1 MFKKTV
7 AAAAM
12 TVAACIAAPVAA
24 ATWTAYNYGPSDS
37 MANVQNFR
45 KILSAVEEASGGELK
60 FRVRLGGSLPIQAS
74 NITQAVGNGTIQ
86 FADDGFFLGN
96 VVVPGIL
103 RLPMLLQS
111 PEEYDLAVKVLEP
124 YMDKEFE
131 EQGVI
136 VLGRYLYAHQSF
148 YSSKP
153 IENTNDVSG
162 QKIRVTSPEQADI
175 VQRYNGIPVTMGTPE
190 VAPALQ
196 SGAIDGALT
205 ASAGGGKLWQ
215 DMFKYNYRL
224 PVNYFDGLYIVNK
237 KAFEALDPAVQEKI
251 RNTVA
256 ELAPTT
262 THRLI
267 SEEDELTEGFRKNG
281 MVVTLPDQ
289 ETIDKAIEIVTP
301 YWDQWANQR
310 GPIAVE
316 ALAKVRA
323 ALKR

>member
-1 MFKKTV
+1 MFKKTL
-7 AAAAM
+7 AAAL
-12 TVAACIAAPVAA
+12 TAATCIATPVAA

-45 KILSAVEEASGGELK
+45 KILTAIEEATDGEVK

-96 VVVPGIL
+96 VTIPGIL
-103 RLPMLLQS
+103 RLPMLLQT

-124 YMDKEFE
+124 YMNKEFE

-136 VLGRYLYAHQSF
+136 VLGRYVYAHQSF

-153 IENTNDVSG
+153 IEKTDDVSG

-175 VQRYNGIPVTMGTPE
+175 VQRYNGVPVTMGTPE

-237 KAFEALDPAVQEKI
+237 KAFESLDAGMQEKI
-251 RNTVA
+251 RKVVA

-262 THRLI
+262 THRLL
-267 SEEDELTEGFRKNG
+267 SEEDDLTEGFRKNG
-281 MVVTLPDQ
+281 MVVTLPDP
-289 ETIDKAIEIVTP
+289 ETIEKAIGIVTP
-301 YWDQWANQR
+301 YWDQWATQR
-310 GPIAVE
+310 GPVAVE

-323 ALKR
+323 ALNR

>member
-1 MFKKTV
+1 MLKKTIV
-7 AAAAM
+7 AAVM
-12 TVAACIAAPVAA
+12 TVAAGITAPVSA

-45 KILSAVEEASGGELK
+45 KILEAVEEASGGEVK
-60 FRVRLGGSLPIQAS
+60 FRVRLGGSLPIQAA

-96 VVVPGIL
+96 VTIPGIL
-103 RLPMLLQS
+103 RLPMLLQT
-111 PEEYDLAVKVLEP
+111 PEEYETAVEVLAP

-148 YSSKP
+148 YSAKP
-153 IENTNDVSG
+153 IEKPADVSG
-162 QKIRVTSPEQADI
+162 QKIRVSSPEQADI

-196 SGAIDGALT
+196 SGAVDGALT

-215 DMFKYNYRL
+215 DMFEYNYRL
-224 PVNYFDGLYIVNK
+224 PVNYFDGLYVVNK
-237 KAFEALDPAVQEKI
+237 KAFESLDPGVQEKI
-251 RNTVA
+251 RQTVA

-262 THRLI
+262 TERLLR
-267 SEEDELTEGFRKNG
+267 EEDELTEGFRQNG
-281 MVVTLPDQ
+281 MVVTLPDEQ
-289 ETIDKAIEIVTP
+289 AIEEAIAIVTP
-301 YWDQWANQR
+301 YWDQWAEQR
-310 GPIAVE
+310 GPVAVE

-323 ALKR
+323 ALNR

>member
-1 MFKKTV
+1 MKSTCMAAALV
-7 AAAAM
+7 AATLLATPA
-12 TVAACIAAPVAA
+12 AA

-45 KILSAVEEASGGELK
+45 KILNAIEEVSEGEIK

-96 VVVPGIL
+96 VTIPGIL
-103 RLPMLLQS
+103 RLPMLLHT
-111 PEEYDLAVKVLEP
+111 PEEYETAVKVLEP
-124 YMDKEFE
+124 YMNKEFE

-148 YSSKP
+148 YSAKK
-153 IENTNDVSG
+153 IESTADISG

-175 VQRYNGIPVTMGTPE
+175 VQRYNGVPVTMGTPE

-196 SGAIDGALT
+196 SGAVDGALT

-224 PVNYFDGLYIVNK
+224 PVNYFDGLYVVNK
-237 KAFEALDPAVQEKI
+237 KAFEALDPALQEKI
-251 RNTVA
+251 RKTVA

-262 THRLI
+262 THRLL
-267 SEEDELTEGFRKNG
+267 SEEDDLTEGFRKNG

-289 ETIDKAIEIVTP
+289 KTIDKAIEIVTP
-301 YWDQWANQR
+301 FWDQWAKER
-310 GPIAVE
+310 GPVAVE

-323 ALKR
+323 ALNR